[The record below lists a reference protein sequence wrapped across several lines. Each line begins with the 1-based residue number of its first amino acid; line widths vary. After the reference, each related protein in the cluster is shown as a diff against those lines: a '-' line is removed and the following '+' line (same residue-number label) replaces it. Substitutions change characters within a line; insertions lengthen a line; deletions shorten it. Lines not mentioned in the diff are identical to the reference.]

1 MSANGLMATARNE
14 GNAIRSAPRDGI
26 LCSVNESVSIP
37 YQRWVFVCTMGELV
51 GFGGIPVLG
60 GALAIWLTTGLEPS
74 VQSIVLYIVAV
85 IGGLGEGAVL
95 ALFQLRVLS
104 ESLPTLNARH
114 WVTATAAAAS
124 FAWACGLLAPT
135 LDEIVE
141 ISAQIQIAIWVP
153 ASLLILL
160 SIGGAQA
167 WVLRQVVE
175 NPISW
180 IVANSLGW
188 LAGLPW
194 TFALPAFLPDGAP
207 LVWWI
212 TAFAIAGILMGAT
225 VGLITG
231 AFLMRLR
238 PIRAT

>member
-1 MSANGLMATARNE
+1 M
-14 GNAIRSAPRDGI
+14 
-26 LCSVNESVSIP
+26 NESLSIP
-37 YQRWVFVCTMGELV
+37 YQRWVFVCTIGEFV
-51 GFGGIPVLG
+51 GFAGIPVLG
-60 GALAIWLTTGLEPS
+60 GVLAIWLTTGLESS

-114 WVTATAAAAS
+114 WVIGTAAAAA
-124 FAWACGLLAPT
+124 FAWACGMLAPT

-141 ISAQIQIAIWVP
+141 ISAKTQIAIWVP
-153 ASLLILL
+153 ASLLILF

-194 TFALPAFLPDGAP
+194 TFALPALLPDGAP
-207 LVWWI
+207 IAWWI

-238 PIRAT
+238 PIRET